1 MKMNKEK
8 LDAFCEMMTKELN
21 KIDCRAS
28 FGTDSEYCRTDIVVE
43 HRNCIGTQYYA
54 VNWKE
59 AHSLTEAAVPILV
72 DIKTRLNSE
81 VKNDLYKYVENDI
94 EQTKNLYYGLSL
106 TIKNVIFNPPA
117 TIVFWMDGTK
127 TVVKDQGEVFYDPEK
142 GMAMAVAK
150 KAFGNQ
156 GNYYN
161 QFKKY
166 IDIWEKKQED
176 ESTSSYA
183 NTVLGDLIEK
193 FRNSLAKT
201 NYNTVMNTKRT
212 KIDTKIVFKNR
223 LEADV
228 ALETLRDCFKEFGVV
243 SVSDLYD
250 VAEIDEYDHAYNRF
264 GWKNYDAI
272 HNAKV
277 IKVKGGY
284 MIDLPE
290 PVEFN

>member
-1 MKMNKEK
+1 MNLTKEK
-8 LDAFCEMMTKELN
+8 LDAFCEMMEKELD
-21 KIDCRAS
+21 KLGCSICYK
-28 FGTDSEYCRTDIVVE
+28 TDT
-43 HRNCIGTQYYA
+43 A
-54 VNWKE
+54 VNKTDVDIYHTTLGPKHYLVEWNKVR
-59 AHSLTEAAVPILV
+59 SLTEAAVPILSDV
-72 DIKTRLNSE
+72 KMQIEVEKYCDEDIKQVR
-81 VKNDLYKYVENDI
+81 
-94 EQTKNLYYGLSL
+94 NLYYGLSL
-106 TIKNVIFNPPA
+106 SIKDVIFNPPA

-176 ESTSSYA
+176 ESAKS
-183 NTVLGDLIEK
+183 NTVLNDLIEK
-193 FRNSLAKT
+193 FRNSLIKT
-201 NYNTVMNTKRT
+201 NYNTVSNEKRT

-223 LEADV
+223 FEADV
-228 ALETLRDCFKEFGVV
+228 ALNTLRDCFKEFGVV
-243 SVSDLYD
+243 SVSDLYE
-250 VAEIDEYDHAYNRF
+250 VADRF
-264 GWKNYDAI
+264 GWKDYDAI
-272 HNAKV
+272 HNAKI

-290 PVEFN
+290 PVEFE

>member
-59 AHSLTEAAVPILV
+59 VHSLTEAAVPILV

-106 TIKNVIFNPPA
+106 TIKDVIFNPPA

-161 QFKKY
+161 QFSKY
-166 IDIWEKKQED
+166 LDIYEKKQEA
-176 ESTSSYA
+176 EFTSSYA
-183 NTVLGDLIEK
+183 NTVLNDIIEK
-193 FRNSLAKT
+193 FRNSLTKT
-201 NYNTVMNTKRT
+201 NYNTVSNKKRT
-212 KIDTKIVFKNR
+212 KIDTKIVFEHRNDA
-223 LEADV
+223 LV
-228 ALETLRDCFKEFGVV
+228 ALSNLKDIFDLYYVV
-243 SVSDLYD
+243 SVADLYD
-250 VAEIDEYDHAYNRF
+250 QAGIKCDYTYGRF
-264 GWKNYDAI
+264 GWKDYDAI
-272 HNAKV
+272 HNAKI

-290 PVEFN
+290 PVEFK

>member
-1 MKMNKEK
+1 MKMSKEK

-21 KIDCRAS
+21 KIDCHAS

-43 HRNCIGTQYYA
+43 HRNCIGTQKYA
-54 VNWKE
+54 IFWKE
-59 AHSLTEAAVPILV
+59 VHSLTEAAVPILV

-106 TIKNVIFNPPA
+106 TIKDVIFNPPA

-161 QFKKY
+161 QFKKC
-166 IDIWEKKQED
+166 IDIWEKKQEN
-176 ESTSSYA
+176 ESAKSYV
-183 NTVLGDLIEK
+183 NTALNDLIDK
-193 FRNSLAKT
+193 FRNSLTRT
-201 NYNTVMNTKRT
+201 NYNTVSNKKRT
-212 KIDTKIVFKNR
+212 KIDTKIIFEHRNDA
-223 LEADV
+223 LV
-228 ALETLRDCFKEFGVV
+228 ALSNLKDIFDRYGAVCVG
-243 SVSDLYD
+243 DLYD
-250 VAEIDEYDHAYNRF
+250 EAGIKCDYMHNRF
-264 GWKNYDAI
+264 GWKNHDDI
-272 HNAKV
+272 HNAKIV
-277 IKVKGGY
+277 KVKGGY

-290 PVEFN
+290 PVEFE

>member
-1 MKMNKEK
+1 MNLTKEK
-8 LDAFCEMMTKELN
+8 LDVFCEMMDKELDKLGCSIFYKTDTATN
-21 KIDCRAS
+21 K
-28 FGTDSEYCRTDIVVE
+28 TDVDIHHSTLGCKHYLVQWNEV
-43 HRNCIGTQYYA
+43 R
-54 VNWKE
+54 
-59 AHSLTEAAVPILV
+59 SLTEAAVPILSDV
-72 DIKTRLNSE
+72 KMQIE
-81 VKNDLYKYVENDI
+81 VKKYCDEDV

-106 TIKNVIFNPPA
+106 TIKDVIFNPPA

-166 IDIWEKKQED
+166 IDIYEKKQED
-176 ESTSSYA
+176 EAAKS
-183 NTVLGDLIEK
+183 NTVLSDLIEK
-193 FRNSLAKT
+193 FRNSLTKT
-201 NYNTVMNTKRT
+201 NYNTVSNEKHS
-212 KIDTKIVFKNR
+212 KIDTEIVFKNR

-228 ALETLRDCFKEFGVV
+228 ALETLRDIFKRYSEV

-250 VAEIDEYDHAYNRF
+250 VAEIDEYDYAYNRF
-264 GWKNYDAI
+264 GWKDYDAI

-277 IKVKGGY
+277 VKVKSGY

-290 PVEFN
+290 PVEFE

>member
-1 MKMNKEK
+1 MNLTKEK
-8 LDAFCEMMTKELN
+8 LDVFCEMMDKELD
-21 KIDCRAS
+21 KLGCSICYK
-28 FGTDSEYCRTDIVVE
+28 TDT
-43 HRNCIGTQYYA
+43 A
-54 VNWKE
+54 VNKTDVDIYHTTLGPKHYLVEWNKVR
-59 AHSLTEAAVPILV
+59 SLTEAAVPILSDV
-72 DIKTRLNSE
+72 KMQIE
-81 VKNDLYKYVENDI
+81 VKKYCDEDI

-106 TIKNVIFNPPA
+106 TIKDVIFNPPA

-176 ESTSSYA
+176 EFAKSYA
-183 NTVLGDLIEK
+183 TTVLDNLLDK
-193 FRNSLAKT
+193 FRNSLTRINHNEAP
-201 NYNTVMNTKRT
+201 NEKRT
-212 KIDTKIVFKNR
+212 KIDTEIVFEHRNNA
-223 LEADV
+223 LV
-228 ALETLRDCFKEFGVV
+228 ALSNLKDIFDRYYVV
-243 SVSDLYD
+243 SVADLYD
-250 VAEIDEYDHAYNRF
+250 EAGIKCDYTYGRF
-264 GWKNYDAI
+264 GWKDYDAI

-277 IKVKGGY
+277 VKVKGGY

-290 PVEFN
+290 PVEFE

>member
-1 MKMNKEK
+1 MNLTKEK
-8 LDAFCEMMTKELN
+8 LDVFCEMMDKELD
-21 KIDCRAS
+21 KLGCSICYK
-28 FGTDSEYCRTDIVVE
+28 TDTAVNMTDINIYHSTLGPKHYLVE
-43 HRNCIGTQYYA
+43 WNKVR
-54 VNWKE
+54 
-59 AHSLTEAAVPILV
+59 SLTEAAVPILSDV
-72 DIKTRLNSE
+72 KMQIE
-81 VKNDLYKYVENDI
+81 VKKYCDEDI

-106 TIKNVIFNPPA
+106 TIKDVIFNPPA

-166 IDIWEKKQED
+166 IDIWEKKQEA
-176 ESTSSYA
+176 EFTSSYA

-193 FRNSLAKT
+193 FRNSLTKT
-201 NYNTVMNTKRT
+201 NYNTVSNKKRT
-212 KIDTKIVFKNR
+212 KIDTEIVFEHRNNA
-223 LEADV
+223 LV
-228 ALETLRDCFKEFGVV
+228 ALSNLKDIFDRYGVV
-243 SVSDLYD
+243 SVGDLYD
-250 VAEIDEYDHAYNRF
+250 EAAIKCDYTCSRF
-264 GWKNYDAI
+264 GWKDYDAI

-277 IKVKGGY
+277 VKVKGGY

-290 PVEFN
+290 PVEFE